1 MNTLNNDKFI
11 AKAAKALGDRYRLR
25 IFQEIC
31 RLGSINCTQAQQ
43 LTNLAQPSIS
53 NHIRTLVYSELVD
66 KDKRGREVH
75 LVVNQEKMKA
85 FFSAINQI
93 SSGHEEKQAIS
104 EQQFKESSSAVNR
117 IASEQGKSPA
127 NTRAFQPGAL
137 SDLVQEEEG
146 KGSATSQPGAP
157 KITSVR
163 HLPFD

>member
-53 NHIRTLVYSELVD
+53 HHVRTLVSAELVD
-66 KDKRGREVH
+66 TDKRGREVN
-75 LVVNQEKMKA
+75 LMVNHEKMKE
-85 FFSAINQI
+85 FFSGINQI
-93 SSGHEEKQAIS
+93 
-104 EQQFKESSSAVNR
+104 
-117 IASEQGKSPA
+117 ASEPEGSQMHT
-127 NTRAFQPGAL
+127 NEVQPSAP
-137 SDLVQEEEG
+137 SDLARGEEG
-146 KGSATSQPGAP
+146 KGSATSQSGAP
-157 KITSVR
+157 KVADAR